1 MAAPF
6 VKGSSVC
13 LNLDSLRRLCQ
24 VSSSPVKEKFLM
36 SNNSN
41 NSIPTKRINVSIVGE
56 EADLLEKLQSS
67 LNEKLMMHLSMPQV
81 IKRIIRQAAA
91 TELK

>member
-1 MAAPF
+1 
-6 VKGSSVC
+6 
-13 LNLDSLRRLCQ
+13 
-24 VSSSPVKEKFLM
+24 M

>member
-1 MAAPF
+1 
-6 VKGSSVC
+6 
-13 LNLDSLRRLCQ
+13 
-24 VSSSPVKEKFLM
+24 M

-41 NSIPTKRINVSIVGE
+41 NNIPTKRINVSIVGE